1 MDDRTITPAP
11 MEHPGPAAARGR
23 DGALAPFPVDDP
35 RALTILTTEHWS
47 LLSARSLVY
56 NEAFSRAGM
65 FLSFLAATLVALG
78 LMSTAMGFS
87 NQFLG
92 IVALVLGLDLFI
104 GLATMGR
111 VATTTSEDIRFLQGM
126 NRLRHAY
133 HETVPGLEPYFIT
146 GHYDDVLG
154 IFANYGADVQSRTPA
169 IDRPRLHDRRR
180 HAGGDQRR
188 AHRGRRRDPRDPG
201 LGSDAEA
208 IAIGVVAFLLVL
220 TMSVSWSARAIAATV
235 ADLGPGSPV
244 PAPERAGSGRSRHPV
259 GQGFP
264 YRCGPWSSARRA
276 LTESPEG
283 VAVLLGVRS
292 RARRPWQALA
302 SRRGLPA
309 RGAQGRHASCS
320 ATSSASPRC
329 RRRPTPRT
337 STGMLEAYAAIARS
351 AIGAHGGVVEKF
363 IGDAVVG
370 VFGVPATHED
380 DALRAVRAGMR
391 HL

>member
-23 DGALAPFPVDDP
+23 DGAPAPFPVDDP

-56 NEAFSRAGM
+56 NEAFARAGM

-154 IFANYGADVQSRTPA
+154 IFANYGADVQSRTLRSVVHGFTTVVGMLGVINAALTGVVVGTLA
-169 IDRPRLHDRRR
+169 ILV
-180 HAGGDQRR
+180 
-188 AHRGRRRDPRDPG
+188 

-208 IAIGVVAFLLVL
+208 IAIGVVAFILVL
-220 TMSVSWSARAIAATV
+220 TDERVLEHARHRG
-235 ADLGPGSPV
+235 DGGGPPSPV
-244 PAPERAGSGRSRHPV
+244 PQPGRLTGRRSAANRSAPGDAGG
-259 GQGFP
+259 
-264 YRCGPWSSARRA
+264 A
-276 LTESPEG
+276 G
-283 VAVLLGVRS
+283 VALRRGGATWRGAAASPPCGDRLT
-292 RARRPWQALA
+292 RPWR
-302 SRRGLPA
+302 SI
-309 RGAQGRHASCS
+309 SMTTTM
-320 ATSSASPRC
+320 TSS
-329 RRRPTPRT
+329 PTDTT
-337 STGMLEAYAAIARS
+337 SSTLG
-351 AIGAHGGVVEKF
+351 
-363 IGDAVVG
+363 
-370 VFGVPATHED
+370 TW
-380 DALRAVRAGMR
+380 
-391 HL
+391 

>member
-1 MDDRTITPAP
+1 MLRDPTRSLEPPMDDRTITPAP

-23 DGALAPFPVDDP
+23 DGAQAPFPVDDP

-78 LMSTAMGFS
+78 LMSSAMGFS

-154 IFANYGADVQSRTPA
+154 IFANYGADVQSRTWRSIVHGFTTVVGMLGVINAALTGVVVGTLA
-169 IDRPRLHDRRR
+169 ILV
-180 HAGGDQRR
+180 
-188 AHRGRRRDPRDPG
+188 

-208 IAIGVVAFLLVL
+208 VAIGVVAFLLVL
-220 TMSVSWSARAIAATV
+220 TMSVFWSTRAIAATV
-235 ADLGPGSPV
+235 ADL
-244 PAPERAGSGRSRHPV
+244 
-259 GQGFP
+259 
-264 YRCGPWSSARRA
+264 
-276 LTESPEG
+276 
-283 VAVLLGVRS
+283 
-292 RARRPWQALA
+292 
-302 SRRGLPA
+302 
-309 RGAQGRHASCS
+309 
-320 ATSSASPRC
+320 SPRF
-329 RRRPTPRT
+329 PSP
-337 STGMLEAYAAIARS
+337 
-351 AIGAHGGVVEKF
+351 GA
-363 IGDAVVG
+363 
-370 VFGVPATHED
+370 
-380 DALRAVRAGMR
+380 
-391 HL
+391 